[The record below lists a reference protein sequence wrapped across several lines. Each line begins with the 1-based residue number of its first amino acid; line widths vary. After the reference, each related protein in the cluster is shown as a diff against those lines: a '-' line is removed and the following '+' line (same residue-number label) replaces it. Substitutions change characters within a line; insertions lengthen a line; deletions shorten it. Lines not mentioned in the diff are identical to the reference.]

1 MTATVL
7 PGSDGQACWR
17 FTITDGQHKNRQ
29 FLTATGRPRLAAA
42 TLALIEMEYRL
53 EIEMAIPYYYQFLLR
68 WVSIIVNPTSVVS
81 TYKPCQG
88 PYPSYAIAITSR
100 DNQNHRTMERRDY
113 DVTKET
119 HNMARSIVSSY

>member
-42 TLALIEMEYRL
+42 TLRES
-53 EIEMAIPYYYQFLLR
+53 YQAEPEKKQTAER
-68 WVSIIVNPTSVVS
+68 ERYQAEPEKKQTADRER
-81 TYKPCQG
+81 YKADP
-88 PYPSYAIAITSR
+88 
-100 DNQNHRTMERRDY
+100 E
-113 DVTKET
+113 K
-119 HNMARSIVSSY
+119 